1 MSTRS
6 SPMLQSYSEFLA
18 SSFGNLTQ
26 TYFAD
31 HSETQNG
38 SSPTIFL
45 KLLPP
50 QSESRQRDSGFKDDS
65 IKINVEQIFK
75 LMSPHTKVKKI

>member
-6 SPMLQSYSEFLA
+6 SPLLQSYSEFLA

-26 TYFAD
+26 TCFAD

-50 QSESRQRDSGFKDDS
+50 RSESRRRDSGFKDDS
-65 IKINVEQIFK
+65 IRINVEQIFK
-75 LMSPHTKVKKI
+75 LMSPHTEVKKI